1 MSWLRKFHTPLS
13 SNAFIKLSSEIVGR
27 IATFALALYIARE
40 LGETTFGLFN
50 YGLALAFVLSQLAD
64 LGLQLLMTRE
74 VAIHGQQAQRAVAT
88 AFRVK
93 LWLSLLVVLLL
104 LWLTASR
111 PGSIRLS
118 FISLGLAL
126 LAQTYLEFAV
136 YIFRGQQRLLA
147 EATLL
152 TIARLLTA
160 LLAGLVVW
168 RGGSLPGITLSY
180 LAATLLMAGWAV
192 WLIGREGWL
201 RAPAGVSLIHLPLA
215 SSLVRQALPLGIAVF
230 LSIGYTRLAIFML
243 ENQLGESAVASYSAA
258 QRLVEP
264 TQIIPAA
271 LLAAVFPALSG
282 ALHHD
287 RPRALRL
294 GVNSSLLLALLG
306 TGLALGFW
314 FGAPWII
321 PFLYGSS
328 YAAAVPVLQYLGL
341 SILPAYVNYSL
352 THILLARG
360 QQALTSLFVAV
371 MLLLHFTI
379 SWQLIPSLGPAGT
392 AISVTLAEL
401 VLFACCALTLLLTRP
416 GQPQPAPAARP

>member
-1 MSWLRKFHTPLS
+1 MRKFHTPLS
-13 SNAFIKLSSEIVGR
+13 SNALIKLSSEIVGR
-27 IATFALALYIARE
+27 IATFALALYIARA

-74 VAIHGQQAQRAVAT
+74 VAIHGHQAQRAVAT

-111 PGSIRLS
+111 PGSVRLS

-147 EATLL
+147 EAALL
-152 TIARLLTA
+152 TTARLLTA

-201 RAPAGVSLIHLPLA
+201 RAPAGVSLIRLPLA
-215 SSLVRQALPLGIAVF
+215 GPLVRQALPLGIAVF

-243 ENQLGESAVASYSAA
+243 ENQLGESAV
-258 QRLVEP
+258 
-264 TQIIPAA
+264 
-271 LLAAVFPALSG
+271 
-282 ALHHD
+282 
-287 RPRALRL
+287 
-294 GVNSSLLLALLG
+294 
-306 TGLALGFW
+306 
-314 FGAPWII
+314 
-321 PFLYGSS
+321 
-328 YAAAVPVLQYLGL
+328 
-341 SILPAYVNYSL
+341 
-352 THILLARG
+352 
-360 QQALTSLFVAV
+360 
-371 MLLLHFTI
+371 
-379 SWQLIPSLGPAGT
+379 
-392 AISVTLAEL
+392 
-401 VLFACCALTLLLTRP
+401 
-416 GQPQPAPAARP
+416 

>member
-13 SNAFIKLSSEIVGR
+13 SNALIKLSSEIVGR
-27 IATFALALYIARE
+27 IATFALALYIARA

-74 VAIHGQQAQRAVAT
+74 VAIHGHQAQRAVAT

-111 PGSIRLS
+111 PGSVRLS

-147 EATLL
+147 EAALL

-201 RAPAGVSLIHLPLA
+201 RAPAGVSLIRLPLA
-215 SSLVRQALPLGIAVF
+215 GPLVRQALPLGIAVF
-230 LSIGYTRLAIFML
+230 LSISYTRLAIFML

-294 GVNSSLLLALLG
+294 GIHSSLLLALLG
-306 TGLALGFW
+306 SGLALSFW

-321 PFLYGSS
+321 SLLYGSS
-328 YAAAVPVLQYLGL
+328 YVAAVPVLQYLGL
-341 SILPAYVNYSL
+341 SVLPAYVNYSL

-360 QQALTSLFVAV
+360 QQALTSLFVAL
-371 MLLLHFTI
+371 MLLLHFSI
-379 SWQLIPSLGPAGT
+379 SWQLIPSRGPAGT

-416 GQPQPAPAARP
+416 GQPQPSPAARP